1 MTGIQGYYFAKEV
14 VNKVN
19 ALINNNSIKE
29 DLFENSK
36 KFKGVDKI
44 QIKNFSFKFKD
55 KILLKKIN
63 LVIKKKFDNWN
74 NR

>member
-44 QIKNFSFKFKD
+44 QIKILVLNLKIKFY
-55 KILLKKIN
+55 LKK
-63 LVIKKKFDNWN
+63 LT
-74 NR
+74 

>member
-1 MTGIQGYYFAKEV
+1 MLLRQLSKLFQRSGGFGCIQGTFKFAKEV

-44 QIKNFSFKFKD
+44 QIKNFSFKFK
-55 KILLKKIN
+55 
-63 LVIKKKFDNWN
+63 
-74 NR
+74 R